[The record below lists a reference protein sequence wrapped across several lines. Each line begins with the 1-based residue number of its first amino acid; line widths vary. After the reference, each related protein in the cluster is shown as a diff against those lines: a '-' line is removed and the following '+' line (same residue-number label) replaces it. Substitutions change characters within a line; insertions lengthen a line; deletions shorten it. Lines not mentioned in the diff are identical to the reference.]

1 MDCIASPFFF
11 ALYTAQEIINTHSQQ
26 SQQVYSWTYADKN
39 RVVSRTHI
47 WLHIRRNKMGRPVRK
62 DRFGSTAGDFE
73 VTGAFATGTV
83 QPDGTGAE
91 AVSTV
96 SGNYIEAQR
105 SSTRFKVNFT
115 SADGSTRLSQIL
127 DLTPVAPGSLANGQF
142 CLQII
147 LDDSTVA
154 YASKIFNNTVHYKE
168 AGGTTGSVKYSLLA
182 EGTDEGK
189 NAGVGSMDTI

>member
-1 MDCIASPFFF
+1 
-11 ALYTAQEIINTHSQQ
+11 
-26 SQQVYSWTYADKN
+26 
-39 RVVSRTHI
+39 
-47 WLHIRRNKMGRPVRK
+47 MGRPVK
-62 DRFGSTAGDFE
+62 KSRFGSDAGDFE
-73 VTGAFATGTV
+73 VTGAFSTESV

-105 SSTRFKVNFT
+105 SSTRFKVNFL
-115 SADGSTRLSQIL
+115 SADGSTRQIQIL
-127 DLTPVAPGSLANGQF
+127 DLTPVAPGSLTAGQF

-182 EGTDEGK
+182 EGTDEGA
-189 NAGVGSMDTI
+189 NTGVGSMDTI

>member
-1 MDCIASPFFF
+1 
-11 ALYTAQEIINTHSQQ
+11 
-26 SQQVYSWTYADKN
+26 
-39 RVVSRTHI
+39 
-47 WLHIRRNKMGRPVRK
+47 MGRPVK
-62 DRFGSTAGDFE
+62 KSRFGNTAGDFE
-73 VTGAFATGTV
+73 VTGAFATGTT
-83 QPDGTGAE
+83 QPDGSGAE
-91 AVSTV
+91 AVSTT
-96 SGNYIEAQR
+96 SGNYIVAQR

-115 SADGSTRLSQIL
+115 SADGSTRLIQIL
-127 DLTPVAPGSLANGQF
+127 DLTPVAPGSLTAGQF

-189 NAGVGSMDTI
+189 NTGVGSMDTI